1 MMAYSNDIILY
12 ERYLNDKTEGN
23 WSDYMGNDIL
33 VRNLLKDMIQ
43 EAQNLPL
50 SDYLLVQ
57 SIKNLYDTY
66 SHIIWEPIGQDAE
79 QMEKVYQ
86 VSGLID
92 EKNRELLQNSLNY
105 GFDIYHGV
113 AQDIT
118 ASRSLSVNLMIGVV
132 VISAV
137 FGSFVNENLLNPIKD
152 LSSAAKKIEEE
163 QFDIPDLPVQALN
176 EVGYLNQAFNRLKK
190 RMKLIISELKEKQR
204 LSEALHEQE
213 IRITNSERLMEQARF
228 SYLSSQINPH
238 FLFNTLNVIS
248 GMTHMEKAS
257 VTHELILCLARIFRY
272 NLDNS
277 AEFVNLSQ
285 ELTVIK
291 NYIFIEKQRF
301 GDRLQYVLRADVDL
315 DQYHIPPFTLQPL
328 IENSIKHGILKRE
341 NGGTV
346 AVKI

>member
-1 MMAYSNDIILY
+1 MVQHQDEGKKFVRENKGAFVSGLNGIPVSFVQYLFHLPGKTYEESFDKVLTQYYTINRFMMAYSNDIILY

-176 EVGYLNQAFNRLKK
+176 EVGYLNQA
-190 RMKLIISELKEKQR
+190 
-204 LSEALHEQE
+204 
-213 IRITNSERLMEQARF
+213 
-228 SYLSSQINPH
+228 
-238 FLFNTLNVIS
+238 
-248 GMTHMEKAS
+248 
-257 VTHELILCLARIFRY
+257 
-272 NLDNS
+272 
-277 AEFVNLSQ
+277 
-285 ELTVIK
+285 
-291 NYIFIEKQRF
+291 
-301 GDRLQYVLRADVDL
+301 
-315 DQYHIPPFTLQPL
+315 
-328 IENSIKHGILKRE
+328 
-341 NGGTV
+341 
-346 AVKI
+346 